1 MYAFAGGA
9 HLLIVIVLQYQPL
22 LTMFEMSELETKPK
36 NREITKIWLHNNVS
50 ASLIIPIEIARKHN
64 LTKGNHVIVEDTDQG
79 ILIRKLYLEAD

>member
-1 MYAFAGGA
+1 
-9 HLLIVIVLQYQPL
+9 
-22 LTMFEMSELETKPK
+22 MSELETKTK

-79 ILIRKLYLEAD
+79 ILIRKLNLEAD

>member
-1 MYAFAGGA
+1 
-9 HLLIVIVLQYQPL
+9 
-22 LTMFEMSELETKPK
+22 MSELETKPK

>member
-1 MYAFAGGA
+1 
-9 HLLIVIVLQYQPL
+9 
-22 LTMFEMSELETKPK
+22 MFEMSELETKPK

-79 ILIRKLYLEAD
+79 VLIRKLNLEGD